1 MTTQRAWVLLAA
13 VLTVGAAASPVSAS
27 VPALGSVGGSIDGPF
42 CSFAEPRLRHVADA
56 DAATASRRG
65 LQPAVPHRRS
75 LAFVAKDARTGEL
88 AFVEPALAKPLAEK
102 VFDSVSIVGGVF
114 VMGMSMLLP

>member
-1 MTTQRAWVLLAA
+1 MTTQRAWALLVA

-42 CSFAEPRLRHVADA
+42 CSFAEPRLRHA